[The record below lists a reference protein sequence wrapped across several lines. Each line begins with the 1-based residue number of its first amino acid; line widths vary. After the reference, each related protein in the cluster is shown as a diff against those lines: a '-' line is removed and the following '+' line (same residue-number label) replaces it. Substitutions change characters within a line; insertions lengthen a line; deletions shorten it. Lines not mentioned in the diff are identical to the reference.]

1 MSRRR
6 VGRVIPRMQV
16 ILNWGPMAFLGS
28 FVCAAPMVVGVWFAF
43 RPSERL
49 LALMRPLTLGATFV
63 GVSNTMLGL
72 VNSLVWISRRQ
83 GDVPINVLAA
93 GLAES
98 LLVPF
103 VSFGCL
109 GAAWLAV
116 AVGLR
121 KQL

>member
-1 MSRRR
+1 MR
-6 VGRVIPRMQV
+6 V
-16 ILNWGPMAFLGS
+16 ILNWGPVAFLGS

-49 LALMRPLTLGATFV
+49 LGLMRPLTLAATFI

-72 VNSLVWISRRQ
+72 VNSLVWVSRRE
-83 GDVPINVLAA
+83 GPVPINVLAG

-103 VSFGCL
+103 VSFGLL

-116 AVGLR
+116 AVGMR
-121 KQL
+121 RQL

>member
-1 MSRRR
+1 MR
-6 VGRVIPRMQV
+6 V
-16 ILNWGPMAFLGS
+16 ILNWGPVAFLGS

-49 LALMRPLTLGATFV
+49 LGLMRPLTIAATYV

-72 VNSLVWISRRQ
+72 VNTLVWISRRE
-83 GDVPINVLAA
+83 GAVPTNIVAA

-103 VSFGCL
+103 ISFGCL

-116 AVGLR
+116 AVGMR
-121 KQL
+121 RQL